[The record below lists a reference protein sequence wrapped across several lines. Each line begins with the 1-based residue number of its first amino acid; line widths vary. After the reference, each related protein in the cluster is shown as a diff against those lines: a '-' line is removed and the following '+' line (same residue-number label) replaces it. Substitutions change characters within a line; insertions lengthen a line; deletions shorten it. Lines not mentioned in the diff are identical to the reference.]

1 MTQVA
6 SASTEELARLE
17 QQYLLAASRTGRR
30 VPSLPPAARSIPFT
44 EIAEDT
50 SGGPLATEWNFY
62 RREVGRLLAE
72 GHENRWLLIRG
83 EQIVG
88 MWDTEEEA
96 DRVRLDRYSWESILL
111 KQVLTREPV
120 YRVRGASGRWH

>member
-6 SASTEELARLE
+6 SNSPEELSRLE
-17 QQYLLAASRTGRR
+17 EQYLLAAGRSSYR
-30 VPSLPPAARSIPFT
+30 LASLPPAARSIPST

-50 SGGPLATEWNFY
+50 SGGPLATEWNYY

-72 GHENRWLLIRG
+72 GHENRWVLIRG

-88 MWDTEEEA
+88 MWDSEEEA
-96 DRVRLDRYSWESILL
+96 DREQLARFPRQPSLL

-120 YRVRGASGRWH
+120 YRVRRDFGRWH